1 MTSMWRTCGWVLLGS
16 ALILA
21 LSLGVRH
28 GFGLFLSPMSAQ
40 FGWGREVFAF
50 AIALQNLIWG
60 LAQPFTGALADRFGA
75 AKVVLIGGVLY
86 AVGLVCMGLSDSA
99 VTLSLS
105 AGLLIGIGLSG
116 TSFSVILGVVGR
128 AVPPEKRSMGMG
140 IASAAGSFGQFAML
154 PGTLGLIGWLGW
166 SAALL
171 VLGLLVAL
179 IVPLVSMLKDK
190 PLPVLGHEQT
200 LSEALREACSH
211 PGFWLLAFGF
221 FVCGFQVVFIGV
233 HLPAY
238 LVDQHLPASVGTTVL
253 ALIGLFNIFGTYT
266 AGWLGGRMS
275 KPRLLTGLYLL
286 RAVVIGLFL
295 WLPVTTTSAYVFGM
309 AMGFLWL
316 STVPLTNGTVAT
328 LFGVR
333 KSVHARWH
341 RVPVPSAGSFLGG
354 WLGGVVYDR
363 TGSYDLIWHVAILL
377 SLLAAALN
385 WPVRERPVARLQASW
400 SAVMSR
406 PGSRIALGA
415 LGAALLAL
423 VWWGWHRSAWR

>member
-1 MTSMWRTCGWVLLGS
+1 MTSVWRTSGWVLLGA

-28 GFGLFLSPMSAQ
+28 GFGLFLAPMSAD

-60 LAQPFTGALADRFGA
+60 LAQPFSGALADRLGA
-75 AKVVLIGGVLY
+75 AKVVIIGGILY
-86 AVGLVCMGLSDSA
+86 ATGLVLMGMADSIWS
-99 VTLSLS
+99 LSLS

-128 AVPPEKRSMGMG
+128 AVPPEKRSMAMG

-154 PGTLGLIGWLGW
+154 PGTLGLIQWLGW

-171 VLGLLVAL
+171 VLGLMVAL
-179 IVPLVSMLKDK
+179 IVPLVGLLRDNPMPAQGADQS
-190 PLPVLGHEQT
+190 LGQ
-200 LSEALREACSH
+200 ALREACSH
-211 PGFWLLAFGF
+211 SGFWLLALGF

-238 LVDQHLPASVGTTVL
+238 LVDQHLPAITGTTVL
-253 ALIGLFNIFGTYT
+253 ALVGLFNIVGTYT

-275 KPRLLTGLYLL
+275 KPRLLTALYLL
-286 RAVVIGLFL
+286 RAVVIVLFL
-295 WLPVTTTSAYVFGM
+295 WAPVTQVSAYLFGI
-309 AMGFLWL
+309 AMGLLWL

-333 KSVHARWH
+333 NLSMLGGIVFLFHQLGA
-341 RVPVPSAGSFLGG
+341 FLGG
-354 WLGGVVYDR
+354 WLGGVVYDQ
-363 TGSYDLIWHVAILL
+363 TGSYDLVWQISILL

-385 WPVRERPVARLQASW
+385 WPVRERPVARLQAQ
-400 SAVMSR
+400 
-406 PGSRIALGA
+406 
-415 LGAALLAL
+415 AA
-423 VWWGWHRSAWR
+423 

>member
-1 MTSMWRTCGWVLLGS
+1 VLVGS

-28 GFGLFLSPMSAQ
+28 GFGLFLAPMSAE
-40 FGWGREVFAF
+40 FGWGRETFAF

-75 AKVVLIGGVLY
+75 AKVVLVGGVLY
-86 AVGLVCMGLSDSA
+86 AAGLVCMGLSDSA

-128 AVPPEKRSMGMG
+128 AVPPEKRSMG

-200 LSEALREACSH
+200 LSEALREACTHS
-211 PGFWLLAFGF
+211 GFWLLAFGF

-238 LVDQHLPASVGTTVL
+238 LVDQHLPATVGTTVL

-295 WLPVTTTSAYVFGM
+295 WAPVTTTSAYLFGM

-333 KSVHARWH
+333 NLSMLSGIVFLFHQL
-341 RVPVPSAGSFLGG
+341 GSFLGG

-363 TGSYDLIWHVAILL
+363 TGSYDLIWQVAILL

-385 WPVRERPVARLQASW
+385 WPVRERPVARLQTQM
-400 SAVMSR
+400 SA
-406 PGSRIALGA
+406 I
-415 LGAALLAL
+415 
-423 VWWGWHRSAWR
+423 

>member
-1 MTSMWRTCGWVLLGS
+1 MTTVWRNSGWVLLGS

-28 GFGLFLSPMSAQ
+28 GFGLFLPPMSAQ

-50 AIALQNLIWG
+50 AIALQNLMWG

-75 AKVVLIGGVLY
+75 ARVVIVGGVLY
-86 AVGLVCMGLSDSA
+86 AVGLVMMGMSDSPLS
-99 VTLSLS
+99 LSLS
-105 AGLLIGIGLSG
+105 AGLLIGVGLSG

-128 AVPPEKRSMGMG
+128 ALPPEKRSLGMG

-166 SAALL
+166 SSALL

-179 IVPLVSMLKDK
+179 IVPLVSMLKDR
-190 PLPVLGHEQT
+190 PMPALGGEQT
-200 LSEALREACSH
+200 LKQALQEACNHS
-211 PGFWLLAFGF
+211 GFWLLAFGF
-221 FVCGFQVVFIGV
+221 FVCGFQVVFIGI

-238 LVDQHLPASVGTTVL
+238 LVDQHLPATVGTSVL

-275 KPRLLTGLYLL
+275 KPRLLTGLYLA
-286 RAVVIGLFL
+286 RAVVIALFL
-295 WLPVTTTSAYVFGM
+295 WAPVTTFSAYVFGM

-333 KSVHARWH
+333 NLSMLGGIVFLFHQLGA
-341 RVPVPSAGSFLGG
+341 FLGG
-354 WLGGVVYDR
+354 WLGGVVYDK
-363 TGSYDLIWHVAILL
+363 TGSYDLIWHVSIGL

-385 WPVRERPVARLQASW
+385 VPVRERPVARLQ
-400 SAVMSR
+400 
-406 PGSRIALGA
+406 LQEGA
-415 LGAALLAL
+415 L
-423 VWWGWHRSAWR
+423 

>member
-1 MTSMWRTCGWVLLGS
+1 MTSVWRTSGWILLGA

-28 GFGLFLSPMSAQ
+28 GFGLFLAPMSAE

-60 LAQPFTGALADRFGA
+60 LAQPFAGALADRLGA
-75 AKVVLIGGVLY
+75 ARVVIIGGILY
-86 AVGLVCMGLSDSA
+86 AAGLALMGMADSA
-99 VTLSLS
+99 WSLSLS

-128 AVPPEKRSMGMG
+128 AVPAEQRSMAMG

-171 VLGLLVAL
+171 VLGLLVAF
-179 IVPLVSMLKDK
+179 IVPLVSLLRDQ
-190 PLPVLGHEQT
+190 PLPSHGVEQT
-200 LSEALREACSH
+200 LGQALREACSH
-211 PGFWLLAFGF
+211 SGFWLLALGF

-238 LVDQHLPASVGTTVL
+238 LVDQHLPATIGTTVL
-253 ALIGLFNIFGTYT
+253 ALIGLFNIVGTYT

-275 KPRLLTGLYLL
+275 KPRLLTALYLL
-286 RAVVIGLFL
+286 RGGVIVLFL
-295 WLPVTTTSAYVFGM
+295 WAPVTEVSAYLFGI
-309 AMGFLWL
+309 AMGLLWL

-333 KSVHARWH
+333 NLSMLGGIVFLFHQLGA
-341 RVPVPSAGSFLGG
+341 FLGG

-363 TGSYDLIWHVAILL
+363 TGNYDLVWHIAVLL
-377 SLLAAALN
+377 SLMAAALN
-385 WPVRERPVARLQASW
+385 WPVRERPVARLQA
-400 SAVMSR
+400 R
-406 PGSRIALGA
+406 
-415 LGAALLAL
+415 AA
-423 VWWGWHRSAWR
+423 

>member
-1 MTSMWRTCGWVLLGS
+1 MTSMWRTCGWVLVGS

-28 GFGLFLSPMSAQ
+28 GFGLFLAPMSAE
-40 FGWGREVFAF
+40 FGWGRETFAF

-75 AKVVLIGGVLY
+75 AKVVLVGGVLY
-86 AVGLVCMGLSDSA
+86 AVGLVFMGLSDSA

-211 PGFWLLAFGF
+211 SGFWLLAFGF

-238 LVDQHLPASVGTTVL
+238 LVDQHLPATVGTTVL

-286 RAVVIGLFL
+286 RAVVIALFL
-295 WLPVTTTSAYVFGM
+295 WAPVTTTSAYLFGM
-309 AMGFLWL
+309 AHGL
-316 STVPLTNGTVAT
+316 PVAVDRA
-328 LFGVR
+328 LDQRHGGDLVR
-333 KSVHARWH
+333 RTKPVHARWDCF
-341 RVPVPSAGSFLGG
+341 PVSPARIIPRRLVGR
-354 WLGGVVYDR
+354 GGV
-363 TGSYDLIWHVAILL
+363 
-377 SLLAAALN
+377 
-385 WPVRERPVARLQASW
+385 
-400 SAVMSR
+400 
-406 PGSRIALGA
+406 
-415 LGAALLAL
+415 
-423 VWWGWHRSAWR
+423 

>member
-1 MTSMWRTCGWVLLGS
+1 MTSVWRASGWVLLGS

-28 GFGLFLSPMSAQ
+28 GFGLFLAPMSTE

-60 LAQPFTGALADRFGA
+60 LAQPFAGGLADRFGA
-75 AKVVLIGGVLY
+75 RRVVLIGAVLY
-86 AVGLVCMGLSDSA
+86 ALGLGFMGMADSA
-99 VTLSLS
+99 WSLSLS
-105 AGLLIGIGLSG
+105 AGLLIGLGLSG
-116 TSFSVILGVVGR
+116 TSFSVLLGVVGR
-128 AVPPEKRSMGMG
+128 AVPAEQRSMAMG

-166 SAALL
+166 STALL
-171 VLGLLVAL
+171 VLGMLVAL
-179 IVPLVSMLKDK
+179 IVPLVAMLRDV
-190 PLPVLGHEQT
+190 PLPLLSHEQS
-200 LSEALREACSH
+200 LGEALREACSH
-211 PGFWLLAFGF
+211 SGFWLLALGF

-238 LVDQHLPASVGTTVL
+238 LVDQHLPAIVGTTVL
-253 ALIGLFNIFGTYT
+253 ALVGLFNVFGTYI

-275 KPRLLTGLYLL
+275 KPRLLTALYLL
-286 RAVVIGLFL
+286 RAVVITLFI
-295 WLPVTTTSAYVFGM
+295 WAPVSVTSAYLFGI
-309 AMGFLWL
+309 AMGLLWL

-333 KSVHARWH
+333 NLSMLGGIVFLFHQLGA
-341 RVPVPSAGSFLGG
+341 FLGG

-363 TGSYDLIWHVAILL
+363 TGSYELIWQLSILL

-385 WPVRERPVARLQASW
+385 WPVREQPVARLQAQ
-400 SAVMSR
+400 A
-406 PGSRIALGA
+406 G
-415 LGAALLAL
+415 LA
-423 VWWGWHRSAWR
+423 

>member
-1 MTSMWRTCGWVLLGS
+1 MTSVWRTSGWVLLGS

-28 GFGLFLSPMSAQ
+28 GFGLFLPPMSAQ

-75 AKVVLIGGVLY
+75 AKVVIIGGVLY
-86 AVGLVCMGLSDSA
+86 AVGLVLMGMSDSLL
-99 VTLSLS
+99 TLSLS

-128 AVPPEKRSMGMG
+128 ALPPEKRSMGMG

-166 SAALL
+166 SSALL
-171 VLGLLVAL
+171 VLGLLVAM
-179 IVPLVSMLKDK
+179 IVPLVSMLKDR
-190 PLPVLGHEQT
+190 PMPSLGGEQT
-200 LSEALREACSH
+200 LKEALREACTHS
-211 PGFWLLAFGF
+211 GFWLLAFGF
-221 FVCGFQVVFIGV
+221 FVCGFQVVFIGI

-238 LVDQHLPASVGTTVL
+238 LVDQHLPAAVGTTVL

-275 KPRLLTGLYLL
+275 KPRLLTALYLA
-286 RAVVIGLFL
+286 RAVVIVVFL
-295 WLPVTTTSAYVFGM
+295 WAPLSQFSAYLFGM

-328 LFGVR
+328 MFGVR
-333 KSVHARWH
+333 NLSMLGGIVFLFHQLGA
-341 RVPVPSAGSFLGG
+341 FLGG
-354 WLGGVVYDR
+354 WLGGVVYDQ
-363 TGSYDLIWHVAILL
+363 TGSYDLIWQGSIVL

-385 WPVRERPVARLQASW
+385 WPVRERPVARLQAQ
-400 SAVMSR
+400 
-406 PGSRIALGA
+406 GSMA
-415 LGAALLAL
+415 
-423 VWWGWHRSAWR
+423 